1 MNDFQIHHRENGD
14 FDVEHLAP
22 QRREE
27 RPQEAARRVSGI
39 MGAENREGHP
49 AAVSGGASDLRCM
62 DYAPD
67 LQAQGDCINCGW
79 AWEYHKGPRP

>member
-1 MNDFQIHHRENGD
+1 MNRAERAQE
-14 FDVEHLAP
+14 
-22 QRREE
+22 RRQEGE
-27 RPQEAARRVSGI
+27 RHVSEGR
-39 MGAENREGHP
+39 GAESREGHS
-49 AAVSGGASDLRCM
+49 AGRTGGASDLRCM